1 MERYRQRRGRPAY
14 PGRMAALGPGP
25 RAADTKRVSESE
37 PLVTPFRRHYEHCRA
52 LDVERQLHECADHLQ
67 HPDVLLM
74 EFFESYHLVERSWSP
89 GGRLRPDAN
98 DGDELVL
105 EPFYESLEL
114 SVHGGGGEP
123 ERLVCVSG
131 SMSPLPEDRHP
142 ALSRRGLDYLGYR
155 AGEPPRLVL
164 GVAQASKED
173 TPYVLLLRAL
183 NCFAELSP
191 PLRVVQL
198 GREVIRGRIPE
209 DVVFDLHVGITDP
222 EPGES
227 WLALIEL
234 TRDLAELFKRQVAGQ
249 PQVADPLGRIE
260 CVAIEAGGAGGIV
273 AMERIWSV

>member
-1 MERYRQRRGRPAY
+1 
-14 PGRMAALGPGP
+14 
-25 RAADTKRVSESE
+25 VSEPE

-89 GGRLRPDAN
+89 GGSLRPDAN
-98 DGDELVL
+98 DGGELIL

-114 SVHGGGGEP
+114 SIRGGAGGP

-142 ALSRRGLDYLGYR
+142 ALSRSGLDYLGHR
-155 AGEPPRLVL
+155 PGDPPRLVL
-164 GVAQASKED
+164 GVAQASKQESA
-173 TPYVLLLRAL
+173 YVLLLRAL

-209 DVVFDLHVGITDP
+209 DARFDLHVGITERD
-222 EPGES
+222 PGED
-227 WLALIEL
+227 WQALIEL
-234 TRDLAELFKRQVAGQ
+234 TRDLAELFKRLVAGQ
-249 PQVADPLGRIE
+249 PHVADALGRIE
-260 CVAIEAGGAGGIV
+260 CVEIEAGTAGGIL
-273 AMERIWSV
+273 AMQRIWSV

>member
-1 MERYRQRRGRPAY
+1 V
-14 PGRMAALGPGP
+14 
-25 RAADTKRVSESE
+25 TESL

-52 LDVERQLHECADHLQ
+52 LDVKRQLHECADHLQ

-89 GGRLRPDAN
+89 GGSLRPGAN
-98 DGDELVL
+98 DGDELIL

-114 SVHGGGGEP
+114 SVRGGPGGP

-155 AGEPPRLVL
+155 ADEPPRLVL
-164 GVAQASKED
+164 GAAQGARDE

-198 GREVIRGRIPE
+198 GRELIRGKIPE
-209 DVVFDLHVGITDP
+209 DARFDLHVGITERD
-222 EPGES
+222 PGEE
-227 WLALIEL
+227 WMALIEL
-234 TRDLAELFKRQVAGQ
+234 TRDLAELFKRQVADQ
-249 PQVADPLGRIE
+249 PHVADALGSIE
-260 CVAIEAGGAGGIV
+260 CVEIGAGAAGGIV
-273 AMERIWSV
+273 AMQRIWSV